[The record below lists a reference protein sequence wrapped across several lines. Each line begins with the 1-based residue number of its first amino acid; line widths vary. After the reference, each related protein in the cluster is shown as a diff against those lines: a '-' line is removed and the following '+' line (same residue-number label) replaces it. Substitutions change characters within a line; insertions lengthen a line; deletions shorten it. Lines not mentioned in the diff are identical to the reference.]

1 MRLCLANCPS
11 DHTIVPLGSL
21 WLDFIA
27 PWRYIN
33 LDLGEALNEQWASY
47 VGGNYF
53 FYHTLTLSFLD
64 HVESVTESF
73 GIAVKGSNLSNAAVS
88 LPLET
93 AQNVLLP
100 LLIVF
105 GKILSAMGSFSELL
119 KEIEVNEL
127 DPNSRRGDSLSVV
140 GSAYQMGVRSPPSG
154 PTQFRVKDQMSALE
168 AESFRMELLF
178 GADSTQLALRILYWL
193 EAIYGAIPGA
203 LNEVKGRT
211 ASGGFRDDSGRPS
224 DYDVHAVIMQC
235 EEELCGIFAIGEQDF
250 LLFSTR
256 FDASTTRRRNFTAP
270 SGAVGWTR
278 RRKIAGPAMDP
289 DVKIRQKMR
298 ITNGDERIIK
308 SYEIPLMVSLTN
320 SLSDITNRQWIRL
333 VQLEELGQLPGFI
346 RNLRFNFRFL
356 AAYPNLL
363 FIIGMLL
370 ALRASL
376 WILRTVF
383 L

>member
-1 MRLCLANCPS
+1 M
-11 DHTIVPLGSL
+11 GSL

-33 LDLGEALNEQWASY
+33 LDLGETSNEQWATY

-53 FYHTLTLSFLD
+53 FYHTLVISLLD

-73 GIAVKGSNLSNAAVS
+73 GIAVKGSNSSSAAVS

-93 AQNVLLP
+93 AKSVLLP
-100 LLIVF
+100 LLIVL
-105 GKILSAMGSFSELL
+105 GKILSAVGSFSDLL
-119 KEIEVNEL
+119 KDIEMNEL
-127 DPNSRRGDSLSVV
+127 DPNSRRGDSLSTI
-140 GSAYQMGVRSPPSG
+140 GSAHQMGVRSPPLG
-154 PTQFRVKDQMSALE
+154 VTTQFRVKDQMSALE

-203 LNEVKGRT
+203 LNEAKGRA
-211 ASGGFRDDSGRPS
+211 ASGGFRHDDGRPS

-235 EEELCGIFAIGEQDF
+235 EEELCEVFSIGEQDF
-250 LLFSTR
+250 LLFSAR
-256 FDASTTRRRNFTAP
+256 FDATATGKRNVPAP
-270 SGAVGWTR
+270 SGTVGWTR
-278 RRKIAGPAMDP
+278 RRKIVGPAMDP
-289 DVKIRQKMR
+289 DAKIRQKMQ

-308 SYEIPLMVSLTN
+308 SYEIPLMVSLT
-320 SLSDITNRQWIRL
+320 SALSDITNRQWIRL
-333 VQLEELGQLPGFI
+333 MQLEELGQLPGFI
-346 RNLRFNFRFL
+346 RNIRFNFRFL
-356 AAYPNLL
+356 AAYPNIL
-363 FIIGMLL
+363 FIMGIIV

-376 WILRTVF
+376 WLLRAVF